1 MPFSATACAGSPHGG
16 TAELIAA
23 TAGARVLAL
32 DVPSGLELDEGV
44 VGEPAIRAEATMT
57 HALPKAALRGDPARP
72 LVEPPE

>member
-1 MPFSATACAGSPHGG
+1 
-16 TAELIAA
+16 
-23 TAGARVLAL
+23 
-32 DVPSGLELDEGV
+32 LELDEGV